1 MKITLTPQQKLQL
14 EQMHDSDSDGR
25 VRDRI
30 KVVLLASEG
39 WSQSMLDGAAY
50 HRTELVI
57 TAAKVLNIEF
67 HYLPLYSPN
76 LNPIE
81 RLRKVMNEHVQNNV
95 YFSSK
100 IKFISAI
107 KAFFD
112 STLPEITDSLMPR
125 TTGSFQLLKPAS
137 SS

>member
-1 MKITLTPQQKLQL
+1 
-14 EQMHDSDSDGR
+14 
-25 VRDRI
+25 
-30 KVVLLASEG
+30 
-39 WSQSMLDGAAY
+39 MLDGAAY